1 MFEKPTEYKNNFP
14 LILLR
19 GRKKINRVSHDCH
32 GSVGSPSLNIA
43 VPDNRQGSPLEVRGL
58 KYLSLITA
66 TVKQALPT
74 KPGSHGLVDLFFSIA
89 QAFFFCS
96 TLRI

>member
-32 GSVGSPSLNIA
+32 GSVGSPILNIA

-58 KYLSLITA
+58 KYLYLITA
-66 TVKQALPT
+66 TVKQALST
-74 KPGSHGLVDLFFSIA
+74 KPDSHGLVDLFFLSHKH
-89 QAFFFCS
+89 FFFCS